1 MNSRTKSKL
10 VHGLLVS
17 GLVLSLAAPAA
28 VTNFTPL
35 GTKLETVLAD
45 QVAPST
51 TTVSLHKSMFDKKD
65 AAFFAQDGNK
75 IQNDGTDKNS
85 AFSDKLLHYNPQMMG
100 KIEFTL
106 YDITDIVNQKYTD
119 GKGLTGFSASK
130 AGKIAQENR
139 VDTITKSIQKSFN
152 SAWDDKHT
160 WDQAKLTKAI
170 DSNEFLSHASKVAT
184 KAIDSHG
191 DVTFNNVQAYDISKP
206 QKYHYYA
213 AVETKTPQG
222 FVIPPAE
229 PLVFIAPYTNPG
241 GDKFL
246 DTINLYPKNN
256 TQKLQFD
263 LTKFR
268 IWNAGQSGTGDT
280 KSEEK
285 ELAGA
290 KFQLYSGKPGSGKK
304 VGDVL
309 TTDSKGK
316 ITAKNLVM
324 GDYYFVEVPSSVA
337 DDEAENPSRLAISP
351 IAKNDKNNKLTFSI
365 GENGIDPTKLNGS
378 LIDFGKPEITKKL
391 TNGIGPHQSLHRGDH
406 AHFNSKVNL
415 PANLMGSDYQIDA
428 TGTKAK
434 SEPYHVFFTRDEP
447 QTHLKDVEGERHLV
461 ITTHDGKKLEEG
473 KDYEVYT
480 GQNKWWVNYVTQD
493 VSATDKRALAD
504 AKASKDNTKIQNALK
519 NMTSGHVSDTV
530 AQAAGSKLNY
540 EYDEIVK
547 SDSPMDTDIV
557 NDIYLNWDDGSG
569 FKELKRSDKTI
580 TYGTHFIK
588 QSSGFM
594 GTGIAA
600 EKLAGAQF
608 AVQDL
613 RTKKWFNGFKDD
625 AATGEKTAQWVD
637 NWQDVKGIGVFTS
650 DQDGKFALQ
659 GFTEGDYKL
668 REIKA
673 PKGYQLMEETMNFH
687 IGPHTNSDT
696 LETPIVVKNNEKTT
710 MPLTGSQQLLIVIA
724 GGVVTVSVLG
734 FAGYQLK
741 KRHVA

>member
-28 VTNFTPL
+28 VTHFTPL
-35 GTKLETVLAD
+35 GNTIETALAD

-51 TTVSLHKSMFDKKD
+51 TTVALHKAMFDKKD
-65 AAFFAQDGNK
+65 AAFFAQDSNK

-85 AFSDKLLHYNPQMMG
+85 AFSDKLLHYNPQTMG
-100 KIEFTL
+100 RIEFTL
-106 YDITDIVNQKYTD
+106 YDITDIVNQKYPD

-139 VDTITKSIQKSFN
+139 VDSITKSIQKSFN
-152 SAWDDKHT
+152 SAWDDKHA

-170 DSNEFLSHASKVAT
+170 DSNEYLGHAAKVAT

-191 DVTFNNVQAYDISKP
+191 DVTFNNVQAYDASKP

-229 PLVFIAPYTNPG
+229 PLVFVAPYTNPS

-256 TQKLQFD
+256 TQKLEFD

-268 IWNAGQSGTGDT
+268 IWNSGQNGTGDT

-337 DDEAENPSRLAISP
+337 DDDAKNASRLAISP
-351 IAKNDKNNKLTFSI
+351 IALNNKDNKLTFSI
-365 GENGIDPTKLNGS
+365 GENGIDPSKLQGS
-378 LIDFGKPEITKKL
+378 LVDYGKPELDKHL
-391 TNGIGPHQSLHRGDH
+391 TNGIGEHQSLHRGDH
-406 AHFNSKVNL
+406 AHFRSHVNV
-415 PANLMGSDYQIDA
+415 PANLMGSNWQIDA
-428 TGTKAK
+428 TGTKSK
-434 SEPYHVFFTRDEP
+434 SEPYHMFFTRDEP
-447 QTHLKDVEGERHLV
+447 QEHLKDVPGERHLV
-461 ITTHDGKKLEEG
+461 ITTKDGKTLKEG
-473 KDYEVYT
+473 TDYEVMT
-480 GQNKWWVNYVTQD
+480 GKNKWWVNYVVKD
-493 VSATDKRALAD
+493 LSAADRKLLDD
-504 AKASKDNTKIQNALK
+504 AKNSHDNAKIQKALE
-519 NMTSGHVSDTV
+519 TVSSGSASDTV
-530 AQAAGSKLNY
+530 AGIAGQKLTY
-540 EYDEIVK
+540 EYDQILQ
-547 SDSPMDTDIV
+547 SDTPMDENIV
-557 NDIYLNWDDGSG
+557 NKIYLDWDDGSG
-569 FKELKRSDKTI
+569 DKELVDQDHTV

-600 EKLAGAQF
+600 EKLEGAQF

-637 NWQDVKGIGVFTS
+637 NWQDVKGNGIFES
-650 DQDGKFALQ
+650 DKDGKFALQ

-687 IGPHTNSDT
+687 IGPHTDADT
-696 LETPIVVKNNEKTT
+696 LETPIVVKNNEKTE
-710 MPLTGSQQLLIVIA
+710 MPLTGSQQLLIAVA

-734 FAGYQLK
+734 FAGWQLK
-741 KRHVA
+741 KRHA

>member
-1 MNSRTKSKL
+1 MNSRVKSKL

-28 VTNFTPL
+28 VVNFTPV
-35 GTKLETVLAD
+35 GQNIESALAD

-51 TTVSLHKSMFDKKD
+51 TTVALHKAMFDKKD
-65 AAFFAQDGNK
+65 AAFFAQDANK
-75 IQNDGTDKNS
+75 IQNDGTAKDN
-85 AFSDKLLHYNPQMMG
+85 AFTDKLMHYNPETMG
-100 KIEFTL
+100 KIEFSL
-106 YDITDIVNQKYTD
+106 YDITDIVNQKYPD

-139 VDTITKSIQKSFN
+139 VDSITKSIQKSFD
-152 SAWDDKHT
+152 SVWDANHT
-160 WDQAKLTKAI
+160 WDQSKLTNAI
-170 DSNEFLSHASKVAT
+170 NSNEYLSHAAKVAT
-184 KAIDSHG
+184 KAIDQHG
-191 DVTFNNVQAYDISKP
+191 DVTFTNVQAYDASKP

-229 PLVFIAPYTNPG
+229 PLVFVAPYTNPA
-241 GDKFL
+241 GDKYL

-256 TQKLQFD
+256 TQKLEFS
-263 LTKFR
+263 LKKFVV
-268 IWNAGQSGTGDT
+268 WNADQNGTKDT

-285 ELAGA
+285 ELAGV
-290 KFQLYSGKPGSGKK
+290 KFQLYRGKPGSGTK

-316 ITAKNLVM
+316 VTAKNLVM
-324 GDYYFVEVPSSVA
+324 GDYYFVEVAGSA
-337 DDEAENPSRLAISP
+337 TDNEAENPSRAAISP
-351 IAKNDKNNKLTFSI
+351 IAMNNANNKLTFSI

-378 LIDFGKPEITKKL
+378 LVDYGKPQITKKL

-406 AHFNSKVNL
+406 AHFNSKVTL
-415 PANLMGSDYQIDA
+415 PANLMGSNWQIDA
-428 TGTKAK
+428 TGTEAK

-447 QTHLKDVEGERHLV
+447 QAHLKDVEGERHLV
-461 ITTHDGKKLEEG
+461 ITTKDGKQLEEG

-493 VSATDKRALAD
+493 VSTADKKALAD

-519 NMTSGHVSDTV
+519 NMTSGHVSDAV
-530 AQAAGSKLNY
+530 AAVAGQKLNY
-540 EYDEIVK
+540 EYDQIVK

-557 NDIYLNWDDGSG
+557 NDIYLDWNDGSG

-580 TYGTHFIK
+580 TYGTNFIK
-588 QSSGFM
+588 ESSGWM

-613 RTKKWFNGFKDD
+613 RTGKWFNGFKDD
-625 AATGEKTAQWVD
+625 PATGEKTAQWVD
-637 NWQDVKGIGVFTS
+637 KWQDVKGIGIFTS
-650 DQDGKFALQ
+650 DKDGKFALQ

-673 PKGYQLMEETMNFH
+673 PQGYQLMEETQNFH
-687 IGPHTNSDT
+687 IGPHTDADT
-696 LETPIVVKNNEKTT
+696 LENPIVVKNNEKTT

-741 KRHVA
+741 KRHTA